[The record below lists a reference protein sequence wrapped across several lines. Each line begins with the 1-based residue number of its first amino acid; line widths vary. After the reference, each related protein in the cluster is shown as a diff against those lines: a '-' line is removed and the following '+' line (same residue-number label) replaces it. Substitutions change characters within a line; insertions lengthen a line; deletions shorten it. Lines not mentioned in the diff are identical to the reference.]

1 VKAVFLDRD
10 GVINAD
16 REDYV
21 TSWSQF
27 HFLPGALEGLR
38 HLTAAGYR
46 LAVITNQ
53 SAIGRGIASAADVEE
68 MNARMV
74 SSLAEAGARID
85 AVLCCPHAPEEGC
98 ACRKPSP
105 GLLIE
110 AARRLRVS
118 PADTC
123 VVGDWVDDIA
133 AARAAGCAVPIL
145 VLTGRGR
152 RALPLTRAA
161 GLGPFLVARNLLAA
175 AEAIVSWGGNGVATA
190 KASGREV
197 EALSPP
203 PCQPAC
209 PPGGP
214 DRHVERAG
222 RYAQ

>member
-1 VKAVFLDRD
+1 MKAVFLDRD

-27 HFLPGALEGLR
+27 HFLPGALEALR
-38 HLTAAGYR
+38 QLTTAGYR

-53 SAIGRGIASAADVEE
+53 SAIGRGVVSAAEVREI
-68 MNARMV
+68 NARMV
-74 SSLAEAGARID
+74 SAAAEAGARID
-85 AVLCCPHAPEEGC
+85 AVLHCPHAPDAGC

-105 GLLIE
+105 GLLVE
-110 AARRLRVS
+110 AARRLGVS

-133 AARAAGCAVPIL
+133 AARAAGCNLPIL

-152 RALPLTRAA
+152 RALPLVRAA

-175 AEAIVSWGGNGVATA
+175 AGAIVSWGEDGAATA
-190 KASGREV
+190 TAPAPEPEV
-197 EALSPP
+197 SSLQA
-203 PCQPAC
+203 A
-209 PPGGP
+209 
-214 DRHVERAG
+214 ERCA
-222 RYAQ
+222 